1 MKPDS
6 ARLLE
11 VFAVHL
17 MTKVA
22 PAMPHAYQQNDVSA
36 LGIMLLA
43 VKEET
48 ERAASRRIE
57 ENAALRRLF
66 ETAAKGV
73 RDATLRE
80 RLAEAANSA
89 DPGLTISELECA
101 NVALRDLLIDLHAH
115 IEELDSP
122 EARRL
127 EQDIW
132 HELAQST
139 ERRRLSMGA
148 F

>member
-6 ARLLE
+6 ARMLD

-17 MTKVA
+17 MTKIA
-22 PAMPHAYQQNDVSA
+22 PALPHAYQQGDVSL

-43 VKEET
+43 IKEET

-57 ENAALRRLF
+57 ENAALRHLF
-66 ETAAKGV
+66 ETAAPRV
-73 RDATLRE
+73 QDATLRE
-80 RLAEAANSA
+80 RLAEAASSA

-101 NVALRDLLIDLHAH
+101 NIALRDLLIDLHAH
-115 IEELDSP
+115 VEELDSP

-127 EQDIW
+127 DQDIW

>member
-6 ARLLE
+6 ARMLE
-11 VFAVHL
+11 VFAMHL

-22 PAMPHAYQQNDVSA
+22 PALPHAYQQSDVSV

-43 VKEET
+43 LKEET

-66 ETAAKGV
+66 ETAAPWV
-73 RDATLRE
+73 RDETLRE

-89 DPGLTISELECA
+89 DPGLTISELESA

-115 IEELDSP
+115 VEELDSP

-132 HELAQST
+132 NELAQST

>member
-6 ARLLE
+6 ARMLD

-17 MTKVA
+17 MTKIA
-22 PAMPHAYQQNDVSA
+22 PALPQAYQQGDVSL

-66 ETAAKGV
+66 ETAAPRV
-73 RDATLRE
+73 QDATLRE
-80 RLAEAANSA
+80 RLAEAASSA

-101 NVALRDLLIDLHAH
+101 NIALRDLLIDLHAH
-115 IEELDSP
+115 VEELDSP

-127 EQDIW
+127 DQDIW